1 MTYQQ
6 GINLYHHEKHTCHTI
21 ASETTNGH
29 NVLASRRRLIVGQKT
44 HTTIKTQCEAGDCVS
59 ICDRPQPPRP
69 CHGGGGKEA
78 REREHGKTGAQSA
91 ARSLHPC
98 AMAAAAS
105 TSLKC
110 DRRPRQDPR
119 RRGHC
124 VGVERKN
131 HASASANTITRQQC
145 HQENA
150 LHCGQIEQQAAQS
163 VLLQHVRGGGPQ
175 VNGTSSAHTT
185 WRGTS
190 VVVWTGPGSP
200 SKRQLQHRKAG
211 RAFGA
216 IGVK

>member
-1 MTYQQ
+1 M
-6 GINLYHHEKHTCHTI
+6 IE
-21 ASETTNGH
+21 
-29 NVLASRRRLIVGQKT
+29 
-44 HTTIKTQCEAGDCVS
+44 TQCEAAATAFLSAIALNPHAHAMDAEGKKHASANTVKRGRNWG
-59 ICDRPQPPRP
+59 CDP
-69 CHGGGGKEA
+69 CIPVRWQQQRRVGIE
-78 REREHGKTGAQSA
+78 T
-91 ARSLHPC
+91 RS
-98 AMAAAAS
+98 
-105 TSLKC
+105 
-110 DRRPRQDPR
+110 RPRQDPR

-131 HASASANTITRQQC
+131 HASANTITRQQC